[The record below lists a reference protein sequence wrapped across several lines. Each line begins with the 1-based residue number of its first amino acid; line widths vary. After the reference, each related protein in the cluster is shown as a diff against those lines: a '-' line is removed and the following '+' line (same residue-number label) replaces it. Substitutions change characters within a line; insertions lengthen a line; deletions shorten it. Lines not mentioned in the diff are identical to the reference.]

1 MSAAQA
7 AQSWDAESPL
17 TIRWSMWPMSLSPP
31 SHSRPFS
38 HYQETEAV
46 EADTDNTEQAENVS
60 AVNIWPPP
68 APPRLVIPTLAG
80 SHHVPVNISC

>member
-7 AQSWDAESPL
+7 AQSWDAESSL
-17 TIRWSMWPMSLSPP
+17 TTRWSMCLLSLSPP
-31 SHSRPFS
+31 SHSHPFS

-46 EADTDNTEQAENVS
+46 EADTDHTVQAENVS

-68 APPRLVIPTLAG
+68 APPKLVIPTLAG
-80 SHHVPVNISC
+80 NCMSVNISG